1 MITFD
6 KIKIITKIAYV
17 TNINIDKF
25 MIISKKGNILYYKYQ
40 QDKPYNL
47 LVMINYQHNELILEF
62 TGKIL
67 LDKYPSLI
75 NRDNIKDCLS
85 EINKLDICSLDTDA
99 IIQDS
104 EVVKCDVTKD
114 VEFEYIDKILKN
126 IRPNIANH
134 NKWKDKPYRGKEG
147 ITLENIAKTPK
158 YKKRLII
165 YDKAKELISANNNE
179 FLSACSNSEKIIS
192 YFKNKIR
199 FELNINTMEQIRQ
212 LLNVPNNNLI
222 TVLNSCSNPI
232 LSVVDEALVYSDF
245 QETPMTLKDYEHSLL
260 LKECNYDMSVV
271 EAKVRSLVS
280 KNTYIKRVMQPYKE
294 LYTQMQA
301 SSCQRLNIRE
311 LVA

>member
-85 EINKLDICSLDTDA
+85 EINKLDICSLDADA

-134 NKWKDKPYRGKEG
+134 NKWKDKPYHGKEG

-165 YDKAKELISANNNE
+165 YDKAKELNSANNNE

-212 LLNVPNNNLI
+212 LLNIPN
-222 TVLNSCSNPI
+222 
-232 LSVVDEALVYSDF
+232 LS
-245 QETPMTLKDYEHSLL
+245 T
-260 LKECNYDMSVV
+260 
-271 EAKVRSLVS
+271 
-280 KNTYIKRVMQPYKE
+280 
-294 LYTQMQA
+294 
-301 SSCQRLNIRE
+301 
-311 LVA
+311 